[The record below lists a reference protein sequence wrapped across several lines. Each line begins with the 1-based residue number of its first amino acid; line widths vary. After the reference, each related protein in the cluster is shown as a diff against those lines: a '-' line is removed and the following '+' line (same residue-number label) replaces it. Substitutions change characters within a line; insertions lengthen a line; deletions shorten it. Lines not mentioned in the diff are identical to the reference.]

1 MTGYSKKVIEYFTN
15 PRNLG
20 SIDNADGIGTV
31 TNPVCGDKT
40 TVYIKVEKKR
50 KKDYIK
56 DIKFETLGC
65 AAAIA
70 TSSIATELVKGKS
83 LEQAKKIKKEMI
95 LKKLGGLPAPKI
107 HCSILALDALFKAI
121 EDYEFKQGK

>member
-1 MTGYSKKVIEYFTN
+1 MKYTRKVIDYFMHPKN
-15 PRNLG
+15 RG
-20 SIDNADGIGTV
+20 SISNADGIGTV

-50 KKDYIK
+50 GKDYIK

-70 TSSIATELVKGKS
+70 SSSIATELIKGKS
-83 LEQAKKIKKEMI
+83 LEQAKKLKKEMI
-95 LKKLGGLPAPKI
+95 IKKLGGLPQQKI
-107 HCSILALDALFKAI
+107 HCSLLATDALFEAI
-121 EDYEFKQGK
+121 KNYEEKQTD